1 MAKVRPVAGFQLSG
15 AIGGIVFCKRG
26 GGVYARTH
34 VVPRDPKTPAQL
46 DLRHHFRNAVVTW
59 RALSDS
65 EKQKWRERA
74 ARDQRTGYHLFLTEF
89 MAKVEAGTSRRAKKK
104 G

>member
-15 AIGGIVFCKRG
+15 AIGGIVFCKRA
-26 GGVYARTH
+26 GGVYARAH

-46 DLRHHFRNAVVTW
+46 DRRSRFRAAVLAW
-59 RALSDS
+59 RALPNP
-65 EKQKWRERA
+65 EKETWSKRA
-74 ARDQRTGYHLFLTEF
+74 ARNERTGYHLFLAEF
-89 MAKVEAGTSRRAKKK
+89 MANANATPSGKKS

>member
-1 MAKVRPVAGFQLSG
+1 MHG
-15 AIGGIVFCKRG
+15 
-26 GGVYARTH
+26 
-34 VVPRDPKTPAQL
+34 VPRDPETPAQL
-46 DLRHHFRNAVVTW
+46 ERHHFRDAVVTW
-59 RALSDS
+59 RALSDC

-89 MAKVEAGTSRRAKKK
+89 MAKVEAGTSRQAKRK